1 MKLHNTLT
9 RRKDELK
16 PLDGQTVRMYTC
28 GLTVY
33 SQPHIGNWV
42 GYIYWDVLVRLLR
55 WQDIPVIRTQ
65 NITDV
70 GHLTSD
76 DDDGEDKMEKG
87 ARREGKTAW
96 DIAEQYIAI
105 AEHEAYEVLKLVR
118 PDHLVRAT
126 DYIQQQI
133 DFARGL
139 DEKGFLYK
147 IDGDGM
153 YFDTS
158 RLPGYG
164 KLARLDVAGLEA
176 GARVSVAGKRS
187 ITDFAV
193 WKFSPTDAKRDMEW
207 DSPWGVGF
215 PGWHLECSTIA
226 RETLG
231 GTIDIH
237 TGGIDHIPVHH
248 TNEIAQSES
257 LTGQQFAHM
266 WLHNNHIKVDGR
278 KMSKSLGNIIT
289 LSDITARGFSPMA
302 FKLAILSKHYQT
314 EGNFTWDILEAA
326 QARLDHWR
334 GYAALRH
341 QTHDTLDDDDEK
353 DEREGTVSLL
363 AARWANN
370 ASMLI
375 AGKRT
380 AVHSRTI
387 FRSVSGV
394 VLALFAGSFY
404 LTATS
409 GIEGLNAQA
418 IKDNGFS
425 QLKRGTAIVI
435 GRSLPG
441 DMAEQLQQKSYITS
455 VATIYPREDGD
466 AIRCQD
472 LAKYTEHTC
481 PNNARP
487 DQFALLNFDAPV
499 VKNVSLIND
508 KVDMNGAK
516 EYLVTLKSDND
527 IEKLRTLVTAK
538 ANQYDLTY
546 AVSGTDSKK
555 PHINPTIREFADLAY
570 VGIGV
575 TLFVAVASLIVS
587 TIGGLMERRR
597 SLYTLQLSGMRLA
610 QLKRLVMV
618 ESAAPLLI
626 TSILSCSLGVW
637 TGAVFTS
644 TFSTT
649 LKPVLTPTYFAIVGI
664 GLAAAIIGIYLIL
677 PMVDKLTRAEANQT
691 E

>member
-1 MKLHNTLT
+1 MSILKNQPECRTIELMIKLYNTLT
-9 RRKDELK
+9 RKKDELK
-16 PLDGQTVRMYTC
+16 ALDRETVKIYTC

-33 SQPHIGNWV
+33 SQAHIGNWV

-76 DDDGEDKMEKG
+76 GDNGEDKMEKG
-87 ARREGKTAW
+87 ARSEGKTAW
-96 DIAEQYIAI
+96 DVAEQYIAI
-105 AEHEAYEVLKLVR
+105 ADHEAYEVLKLVR

-139 DEKGFLYK
+139 DEKEFLYK

-158 RLPGYG
+158 RLADYG

-176 GARVSVAGKRS
+176 GARVSVEGKRN

-231 GTIDIH
+231 DTIDIH

-257 LTGQQFAHM
+257 LTGQQFSQV

-314 EGNFTWDILEAA
+314 EGNFTWEILEAA

-353 DEREGTVSLL
+353 DEQEGTVSLL
-363 AARWANN
+363 AARQALVEKLNDDLDTPG
-370 ASMLI
+370 A
-375 AGKRT
+375 
-380 AVHSRTI
+380 
-387 FRSVSGV
+387 
-394 VLALFAGSFY
+394 LALIDEAFSRLDHAPLEKIHRG
-404 LTATS
+404 
-409 GIEGLNAQA
+409 GL
-418 IKDNGFS
+418 S
-425 QLKRGTAIVI
+425 QLIEIIDEVLG
-435 GRSLPG
+435 L
-441 DMAEQLQQKSYITS
+441 
-455 VATIYPREDGD
+455 
-466 AIRCQD
+466 D
-472 LAKYTEHTC
+472 LAEST
-481 PNNARP
+481 P
-487 DQFALLNFDAPV
+487 D
-499 VKNVSLIND
+499 I
-508 KVDMNGAK
+508 
-516 EYLVTLKSDND
+516 
-527 IEKLRTLVTAK
+527 
-538 ANQYDLTY
+538 
-546 AVSGTDSKK
+546 TD
-555 PHINPTIREFADLAY
+555 D
-570 VGIGV
+570 
-575 TLFVAVASLIVS
+575 
-587 TIGGLMERRR
+587 
-597 SLYTLQLSGMRLA
+597 
-610 QLKRLVMV
+610 LKRLIIQRRNARAEKDWQ
-618 ESAAPLLI
+618 ESDRIRDEL
-626 TSILSCSLGVW
+626 
-637 TGAVFTS
+637 
-644 TFSTT
+644 
-649 LKPVLTPTYFAIVGI
+649 
-664 GLAAAIIGIYLIL
+664 LAADITIRDTPSGSIWAW
-677 PMVDKLTRAEANQT
+677 K
-691 E
+691 